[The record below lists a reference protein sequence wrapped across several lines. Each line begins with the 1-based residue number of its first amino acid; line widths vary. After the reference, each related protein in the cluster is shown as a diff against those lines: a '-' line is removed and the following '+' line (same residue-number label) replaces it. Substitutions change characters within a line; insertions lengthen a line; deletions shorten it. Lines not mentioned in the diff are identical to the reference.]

1 MPAYQIPLA
10 SDRVTDEDR
19 TMGPNTTGSRRP
31 YLGTFYGPH
40 REEYVRVAEHMAMVV
55 PSLAAHLR
63 GGLGMTGPFDRLH
76 VLDDD
81 ARWAF
86 ARALG
91 VLEERLHEIA
101 PEAFAPDPA
110 LHGMLVISGEP
121 WIYLEWALGAKVA
134 AIAGHGVLGETEV
147 ERLERPWRTIFR

>member
-1 MPAYQIPLA
+1 M
-10 SDRVTDEDR
+10 DEDR
-19 TMGPNTTGSRRP
+19 TMGPNVTRSRRP

-40 REEYVRVAEHMAMVV
+40 REEYVRVAEQLAMVV

-63 GGLGMTGPFDRLH
+63 GGLGMTGSFGRLQ

-86 ARALG
+86 TRARG
-91 VLEERLHEIA
+91 VLEERLQEIA
-101 PEAFAPDPA
+101 PDAFAPDPA
-110 LHGMLVISGEP
+110 LHDMPVIAREP

-134 AIAGHGVLGETEV
+134 AIAGQGVLGETEV
-147 ERLERPWRTIFR
+147 ERLERPWRAIFG